1 MGYRRVLSRFD
12 ATMLV
17 IGSVIG
23 AGVFFTPNDI
33 AAVTQDRGS
42 MIGVWFIGG
51 LIALTGY

>member
-1 MGYRRVLSRFD
+1 MLSRFD

-33 AAVTQDRGS
+33 AAVTQDRAS
-42 MIGVWFIGG
+42 MTWV
-51 LIALTGY
+51 